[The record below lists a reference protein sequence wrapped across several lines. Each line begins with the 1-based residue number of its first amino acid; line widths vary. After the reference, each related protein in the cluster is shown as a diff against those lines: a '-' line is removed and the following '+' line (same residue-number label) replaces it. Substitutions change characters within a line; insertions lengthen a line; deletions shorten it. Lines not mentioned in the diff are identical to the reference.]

1 MTHTLATLIQPILA
15 QGEAPAASPGGGFGM
30 MLPMIIVFVMMYFL
44 MIRPQKKAQQE
55 LANKIKAIKTGDTI
69 ITAGG
74 IHGLVTNVQE
84 RTVTVKI
91 ADNVRIKLEKS
102 SIGTVVK
109 QSAEEVAAGEAK
121 TVEAEVVPAEK

>member
-1 MTHTLATLIQPILA
+1 
-15 QGEAPAASPGGGFGM
+15 M